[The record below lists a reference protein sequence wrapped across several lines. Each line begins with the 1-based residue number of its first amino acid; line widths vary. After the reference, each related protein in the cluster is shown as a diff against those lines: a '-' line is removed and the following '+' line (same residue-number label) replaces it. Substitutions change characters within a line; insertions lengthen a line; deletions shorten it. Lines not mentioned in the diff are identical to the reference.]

1 MMLVGGAYM
10 DWYKISI
17 VSEAYTC
24 VGNYA
29 YFNCIGVRLK

>member
-1 MMLVGGAYM
+1 MLVSGAYM

-24 VGNYA
+24 FGSYA
-29 YFNCIGVRLK
+29 YFN